1 MRVDMITEERF
12 KEIYFSMTYREIM
25 AKYNVNSNKIVKA
38 ARMLNLRKNKGRP
51 KKVQLS
57 QIH

>member
-1 MRVDMITEERF
+1 MITEERF